1 MPSSIAESV
10 KNFFFPGRGKFN
22 YSRPETAVEGLV
34 LAHELILKLAD
45 QIEAHAAGAPYP
57 HIMRTLRGIATEKL
71 DSGKRLA
78 TVIENLGGKP
88 RLWAGEPRTGT
99 NHWERLNLDYQD
111 QVALDDVLFTLEL
124 KVGETSDIAKM
135 IRELRSRQRSHRQI
149 LSDLIA
155 IADPQATQT

>member
-10 KNFFFPGRGKFN
+10 KNFFFPRRGKFN

-34 LAHELILKLAD
+34 LARELILKLAD
-45 QIEAHAAGAPYP
+45 QIEAHAASAPYP

-78 TVIENLGGKP
+78 TVIEKLGGKP
-88 RLWAGEPRTGT
+88 RLWAGEPKTGK
-99 NHWERLNLDYQD
+99 NHWQRLNLDFQD

-135 IRELRSRQRSHRQI
+135 IGELRSRQRSHRKI

>member
-10 KNFFFPGRGKFN
+10 KNFFFPRRGKFN

-34 LAHELILKLAD
+34 LARELILKLAD
-45 QIEAHAAGAPYP
+45 QIEAHAASAPYP

-71 DSGKRLA
+71 HSARRLA
-78 TVIENLGGKP
+78 TVIEKLGGKP
-88 RLWAGEPRTGT
+88 RLWAGEPKTGK
-99 NHWERLNLDYQD
+99 NHWQRLNLDFQD

-135 IRELRSRQRSHRQI
+135 IGELRSRQRSHRRI

>member
-10 KNFFFPGRGKFN
+10 KNFFFPRRGKFN

-34 LAHELILKLAD
+34 LARELILKLAD
-45 QIEAHAAGAPYP
+45 QIEAHAASAPYP

-71 DSGKRLA
+71 DSAKRLA
-78 TVIENLGGKP
+78 TVIEKLGGKP
-88 RLWAGEPRTGT
+88 GLWAGEPKTGK
-99 NHWERLNLDYQD
+99 NHWQRLNLDFQD

-135 IRELRSRQRSHRQI
+135 IGELRSRQRSHRQI